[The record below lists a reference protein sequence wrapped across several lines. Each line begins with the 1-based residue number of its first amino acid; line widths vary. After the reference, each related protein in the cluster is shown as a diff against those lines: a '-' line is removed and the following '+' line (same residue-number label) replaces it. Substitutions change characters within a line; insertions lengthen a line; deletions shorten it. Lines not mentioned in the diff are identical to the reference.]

1 MNKKE
6 REALI
11 NSQLDKH
18 PEFQYA
24 EKTVFILIILFV
36 AVRVLPAVL
45 QTVCVY
51 SLGLTKTDC
60 LMNYIMVI
68 LSALFAVMI
77 AQGVKF
83 FVILGALCG
92 GYSLISLILDIRLP
106 GGAEVPSSPLYFVYV
121 AVLVAVCLIQIGIM
135 LYMLFSKKIGE
146 YLRLLD
152 GVSKGY
158 FDSGDAYM

>member
-11 NSQLDKH
+11 NSQLDKR
-18 PEFQYA
+18 PEFQHA
-24 EKTVFILIILFV
+24 EKAVFILLILFV
-36 AVRVLPAVL
+36 AVRILPAVL
-45 QTVCVY
+45 QTICVY
-51 SLGLTKTDC
+51 SLGLIKTDC

-92 GYSLISLILDIRLP
+92 GYSLVSLILDIRLP
-106 GGAEVPSSPLYFVYV
+106 GGAEAPDSVLYSVYV
-121 AVLVAVCLIQIGIM
+121 AVLVVVCLIQISIM
-135 LYMLFSKKIGE
+135 LYMLFSKKIGD
-146 YLRLLD
+146 YLKLLD
-152 GVSKGY
+152 GIGKGY
-158 FDSGDAYM
+158 FDSGDAYL